1 MKYQNNL
8 KQIRLQ
14 KGMTLRQVATTMGL
28 QCEDR
33 LSLWE
38 NGKSMPSTVNL
49 IKLCEIYNIQVTE
62 MFPLMFK

>member
-14 KGMTLRQVATTMGL
+14 KGMTLRQVATEMGL

-38 NGKSMPSTVNL
+38 NGHSMPSTLNL
-49 IKLCEIYNIQVTE
+49 VKLSKIYDASLKDMFWEI
-62 MFPLMFK
+62 